1 MRASRCATHM
11 IRWPAALPSGERS
24 AFAFMTDHARSSMIF
39 GEVAAPGAASG
50 PAVVCACAA
59 PIAVTRRTMDDEEAG
74 NEMRRFD
81 AAVSKAA
88 RELLDLQRGIE
99 QQVGSHAAAIFAAHS
114 LILRDATL
122 REEIAAVCLAEK
134 VNIEVAVEKVIGRLA
149 GLFDQM
155 ESSHF
160 RARAADFRDVGNR
173 LLNILVGGR
182 EQAIPALPEGSII
195 VTNEVLPSLI
205 TQLERHAIQGLVL
218 ERGGQTAH
226 AIILARSL
234 GIPALIQV
242 QDATKR
248 IRTGD
253 HIIVDGVAGRVFVN
267 PSQPIIRE
275 YEKLKEDLRVHRH
288 ALEGLV
294 KLPSVTPDRV
304 RIKLLINA
312 GKVADA
318 LAVEALSADGIGLY
332 RTEFIFMVQDRFPT
346 EDEQYQMYRAAA
358 DRVMPR
364 EMVIRVLDLGSD
376 KRLPY
381 FPRPHEDNPSL
392 GRRGIRLLLEHPEIL
407 RTQLRAILR
416 LSPTHPV
423 SVLFPMIGD
432 VEELL
437 AARSALE
444 NARAELATEGLPCNH
459 RVRVGAMIET
469 PSAVILAK
477 RLVQHVDFLSIG
489 TNDLVQYLL
498 TTDRTSSEMAS
509 YYEPL
514 HPAILQALSSLATIA
529 KAEGKDITICG
540 EMAGN
545 PAYTVLL
552 LGLGFRSLSLSSS
565 ELLEVKSVIRSTRI
579 DRAES
584 LAAKILALST
594 VREIKSCLR
603 DGCLT

>member
-1 MRASRCATHM
+1 MM
-11 IRWPAALPSGERS
+11 
-24 AFAFMTDHARSSMIF
+24 DHALNSMIF

-50 PAVVCACAA
+50 LAVVCACVA
-59 PIAVTRRTMDDEEAG
+59 PIAVPRRMIGDEELG
-74 NEMRRFD
+74 DEMRRFD
-81 AAVSKAA
+81 AAVSEAV
-88 RELLDLQRGIE
+88 RELLTLQRRLERQIGD
-99 QQVGSHAAAIFAAHS
+99 HAAGIFSAHS
-114 LILRDATL
+114 LILQDATL
-122 REEIAAVCLAEK
+122 RSEIVEVCRREK
-134 VNIEVAVEKVIGRLA
+134 VNVEVAVEKVIDRLTT
-149 GLFDQM
+149 LFEQV
-155 ESSHF
+155 ESPHF
-160 RARAADFRDVGNR
+160 RARAADFRDIGNR
-173 LLNILVGGR
+173 LLNVLTGNGK
-182 EQAIPALPEGSII
+182 ETIPALPQGSIL
-195 VTNEVLPSLI
+195 VTGEILPSLV
-205 TQLERHAIQGLVL
+205 TQLEHHAIQGLVL

-253 HIIVDGVAGRVFVN
+253 RLIVDGVAGRVFVN
-267 PSQPIIRE
+267 PPQPIIRE
-275 YEKLKEDLRVHRH
+275 YDKLKEDLNAHRQ
-288 ALEGLV
+288 ALEGII
-294 KLPSVTPDRV
+294 KLPSMTPDGV
-304 RIKLLINA
+304 KVKLLVNA

-318 LAVEALSADGIGLY
+318 LAVQALSADGIGLY
-332 RTEFIFMVQDRFPT
+332 RTEFIFMVQDRFPS

-358 DRVMPR
+358 DHVKPR

-392 GRRGIRLLLEHPEIL
+392 GRRGIRLLLEHPKIL

-416 LSPTHPV
+416 LSATHPV
-423 SVLFPMIGD
+423 CVLFPMIGD

-444 NARAELATEGLPCNH
+444 NTKAELAAEGLPCNH
-459 RVRVGAMIET
+459 HVRVGAMIET

-477 RLVQHVDFLSIG
+477 RLAQHVDFLSVG

-498 TTDRTSSEMAS
+498 TTDRTSSEMAT

-514 HPAILQALSSLATIA
+514 HPAVLQALSSLATIA
-529 KAEGKDITICG
+529 RHEGKDISICG

-545 PAYTVLL
+545 PAYTALL
-552 LGLGFRSLSLSSS
+552 LGLGFRSLSLSSG
-565 ELLEVKSVIRSTRI
+565 ELLEVKNVIRSTRI

-594 VREIKSCLR
+594 VHEIKSCLH
-603 DGCLT
+603 DACLA